1 MEERLLADLGRLEA
15 KMRRIEDA
23 YDDIAADIRLGSL
36 QSALEEMKVAAA
48 SSGGGEV
55 VYEGD
60 QPVAVGFEEAKDARG
75 ERGRGQPAEE
85 AAGRQRQQSNFDAYL
100 VGVGV

>member
-1 MEERLLADLGRLEA
+1 MEERLLADLGRLEE

-23 YDDIAADIRLGSL
+23 YDDIAADIRLSSL
-36 QSALEEMKVAAA
+36 QSALEEMKGAAGA
-48 SSGGGEV
+48 GEGEV

-60 QPVAVGFEEAKDARG
+60 QPVAVGFEEAKD
-75 ERGRGQPAEE
+75 GRAGRRREEGGE
-85 AAGRQRQQSNFDAYL
+85 AAGRQRQESNLEAFL